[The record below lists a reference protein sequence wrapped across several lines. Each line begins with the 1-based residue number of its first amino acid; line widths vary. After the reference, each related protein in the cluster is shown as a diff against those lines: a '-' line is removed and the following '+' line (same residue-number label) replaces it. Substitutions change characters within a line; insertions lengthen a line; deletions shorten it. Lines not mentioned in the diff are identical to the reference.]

1 MRRREVRRLVLP
13 AALVSALV
21 ITALLAPVLPLTNP
35 VQMEVAARLA
45 PPSAAHI
52 LGQDE
57 YGRDVLS
64 RIVWGARVSLSVALL
79 AAVVAGVLGTV
90 LGLLGGYF
98 RGLVELVT
106 IRPAEAILCFPP
118 ILLALL
124 VVTLLGPGA
133 VTLVLALSFLYAPA
147 FARVAYAETLTVRGI
162 DFVIAQE
169 ALGARASRILARTML
184 PNVAPPLIVQFSLTV
199 ASPSSSRAACPSRT
213 WRGVARSI
221 LGTDDP
227 RRAWDHGAGPMVAS
241 VALHRPDRRRTCP

>member
-45 PPSAAHI
+45 PPSATHI

-64 RIVWGARVSLSVALL
+64 RIVWGARVSLSVAFLS
-79 AAVVAGVLGTV
+79 AVIASVLGTV

-124 VVTLLGPGA
+124 VVSLLGPGA
-133 VTLVLALSFLYAPA
+133 VTSFWLSRSSTRRPSLGSPTPRPSPFADSISSPPRRRSAHAPA
-147 FARVAYAETLTVRGI
+147 EF
-162 DFVIAQE
+162 
-169 ALGARASRILARTML
+169 
-184 PNVAPPLIVQFSLTV
+184 
-199 ASPSSSRAACPSRT
+199 SRAPCCRTSR
-213 WRGVARSI
+213 R
-221 LGTDDP
+221 L
-227 RRAWDHGAGPMVAS
+227 
-241 VALHRPDRRRTCP
+241 

>member
-64 RIVWGARVSLSVALL
+64 RIVWGARVSLSVAFLS
-79 AAVVAGVLGTV
+79 AVIAGVLGTV

-106 IRPAEAILCFPP
+106 LRPAAAILVP
-118 ILLALL
+118 
-124 VVTLLGPGA
+124 
-133 VTLVLALSFLYAPA
+133 SRPA
-147 FARVAYAETLTVRGI
+147 DGRSRR
-162 DFVIAQE
+162 
-169 ALGARASRILARTML
+169 LGARLAR
-184 PNVAPPLIVQFSLTV
+184 S
-199 ASPSSSRAACPSRT
+199 C
-213 WRGVARSI
+213 
-221 LGTDDP
+221 
-227 RRAWDHGAGPMVAS
+227 AGG
-241 VALHRPDRRRTCP
+241 RRRCPVVG